1 VIDATDLVVGA
12 DLPGAFEATAID
24 ITTDTA
30 RNRRAEITLEDDAGH
45 QVLLVDYAGAKL
57 DVDWREGTRYRI
69 TNCRVQAGDQYHRV
83 TLAPAKRTTVTA
95 VDATNAHATLLI
107 LGDTHVGRTRHPGD
121 GSQIDPTTAFQNAIT
136 VARVLDVDAVVH
148 TGDIFHDDG
157 VSQPE
162 LDAVDEGVFAQLAAD
177 EIPFYF
183 VTGNH
188 GTRASQQ
195 FLRKQTAQRD
205 LVTNLTTASANIRGA
220 VQLCGVNRSHDG
232 TFDASAHDF
241 PTITAER
248 GVLVL
253 HHTVRQLQPGHLQN
267 PNSGW
272 EIDLDDLPLG
282 GPSGFD
288 LVAAGHHHSAK
299 RKPVGDDEA
308 VYIGAAEPMSTQP
321 DADDGLVWL
330 LTIDGGD
337 YTLESAILR
346 DLVASI
352 SGENA
357 G

>member
-1 VIDATDLVVGA
+1 MIDATDLVVGE
-12 DLPGAFEATAID
+12 DLPGAFEATAIE

-30 RNRRAEITLEDDAGH
+30 RKRRAHVTLEDDAGH
-45 QVLLVDYAGAKL
+45 QVLLVDYAGAEF
-57 DVDWREGTRYRI
+57 DVDWQQGTRYRI
-69 TNCRVQAGDQYHRV
+69 TDCPVQHGDQHHRV
-83 TLAPAKRTTVTA
+83 TLAPGKRAAVTA
-95 VDATNAHATLLI
+95 VDATDETATLLI
-107 LGDTHVGRTRHPGD
+107 LGDTHVGRTRHPGN
-121 GSQIDPTTAFQNAIT
+121 GSRIDPTTAFQNAIT
-136 VARVLDVDAVVH
+136 VARALEVDAVVH

-157 VSQPE
+157 VSQTE
-162 LDAVDEGVFAQLAAD
+162 LDAVEEGVFAQLAAD
-177 EIPFYF
+177 EIPFYY

-188 GTRASQQ
+188 ETRASQR
-195 FLRKQTAQRD
+195 FLREQTAQRD
-205 LVTNLTTASANIRGA
+205 LVTNLTTDRVNVRGA
-220 VQLCGVNRSHDG
+220 VQLCGVNRSRDG
-232 TFDASAHDF
+232 TFDESAHDF

-337 YTLESAILR
+337 YTLGSASLR
-346 DLVASI
+346 DLVASL
-352 SGENA
+352 SEENA